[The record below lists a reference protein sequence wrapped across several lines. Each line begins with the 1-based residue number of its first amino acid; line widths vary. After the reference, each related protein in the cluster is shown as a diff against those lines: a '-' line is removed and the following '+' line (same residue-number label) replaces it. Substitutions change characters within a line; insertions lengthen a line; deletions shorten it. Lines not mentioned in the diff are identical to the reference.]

1 MSSVWH
7 IGRNYMLL
15 FLPQNQQSVEG
26 ETDCREVSNYL
37 IVDVFPCV
45 EVKVVRLS
53 TPLCA
58 DSSWLAMRPTLA
70 NLLVWLVLKLAEQSC
85 IHILNNN
92 GLNTHPLKRSCIQHI
107 VLFSSFSGHLPS
119 LCKKAQDPV
128 LGTRSHTEQVQLLH
142 KLLWQDSVKSWL
154 ESVGCVWLSV
164 LQVSQTE
171 VVQGGYN
178 GIFCRLV
185 FSACKF

>member
-1 MSSVWH
+1 
-7 IGRNYMLL
+7 MLL

-45 EVKVVRLS
+45 EVMVVRLS

-92 GLNTHPLKRSCIQHI
+92 GLNTHPLKQSCIQHI

-128 LGTRSHTEQVQLLH
+128 LGTRCQ
-142 KLLWQDSVKSWL
+142 LLWQDSIKSWL

-164 LQVSQTE
+164 LQMSQTE

-178 GIFCRLV
+178 GIFSRLV
-185 FSACKF
+185 FSVCKF

>member
-1 MSSVWH
+1 MMSSVWH

-58 DSSWLAMRPTLA
+58 DSS
-70 NLLVWLVLKLAEQSC
+70 
-85 IHILNNN
+85 
-92 GLNTHPLKRSCIQHI
+92 
-107 VLFSSFSGHLPS
+107 
-119 LCKKAQDPV
+119 
-128 LGTRSHTEQVQLLH
+128 
-142 KLLWQDSVKSWL
+142 
-154 ESVGCVWLSV
+154 
-164 LQVSQTE
+164 
-171 VVQGGYN
+171 
-178 GIFCRLV
+178 
-185 FSACKF
+185 